1 MTRAGDWGRPGTI
14 WIGGDLR
21 LIDWLTN
28 LGYPDYD
35 LPLLM
40 GEEIKEGNQVSQLRG
55 ADLEISFGSQL
66 GYLDFVEE
74 ISDAITR
81 MVGFDEDTRFWITLS
96 IRESVVNAIQHG
108 NQSDES
114 KKVGIRFQSLPDR
127 LVIFIQD
134 EGEGFDESQIRDPL
148 KPENLLQTGGRGV
161 FFVRSFMDEV
171 DWKLLPE
178 GGMEMRMEKR
188 LNHTKQGEE
197 NDN

>member
-1 MTRAGDWGRPGTI
+1 MTREGDWGRPGTI
-14 WIGGDLR
+14 CIGGDLR
-21 LIDWLTN
+21 LIDGLTN
-28 LGYPDYD
+28 LGDPDYD

-40 GEEIKEGNQVSQLRG
+40 GEEINEGNQVSQLRG
-55 ADLEISFGSQL
+55 ADLEITFGSQF

-127 LVIFIQD
+127 LVIYIQD
-134 EGEGFDESQIRDPL
+134 EGEGFDESKIRDPL

-188 LNHTKQGEE
+188 LNHTKQGEK
-197 NDN
+197 NDD

>member
-1 MTRAGDWGRPGTI
+1 LTREGGWGQPGTI

-28 LGYPDYD
+28 LGDPDYD

-55 ADLEISFGSQL
+55 ADLEITFGSQF

-127 LVIFIQD
+127 LVIYIQD

-188 LNHTKQGEE
+188 LNHTKQGEK
-197 NDN
+197 NDD

>member
-1 MTRAGDWGRPGTI
+1 LTREGDWARPGTI
-14 WIGGDLR
+14 WIGEDLR

-28 LGYPDYD
+28 LGDPDYD

-55 ADLEISFGSQL
+55 ADLEITFGSQF

-178 GGMEMRMEKR
+178 GGMEMRMEKK

>member
-1 MTRAGDWGRPGTI
+1 MTGEGDWGRPGTI

-21 LIDWLTN
+21 LIDRLTN
-28 LGYPDYD
+28 LGDPDYD

-114 KKVGIRFQSLPDR
+114 KKVGVRFQSLPDR

-148 KPENLLQTGGRGV
+148 QPENLLQPGGRGV

-188 LNHTKQGEE
+188 LNHTKQGEK
-197 NDN
+197 NDD

>member
-1 MTRAGDWGRPGTI
+1 LTREGAWGRPGTI

-28 LGYPDYD
+28 LGDPDYD

-55 ADLEISFGSQL
+55 ADLEITFGSQF

-127 LVIFIQD
+127 LVIYIQD

-178 GGMEMRMEKR
+178 GGMEMRMEKK

>member
-1 MTRAGDWGRPGTI
+1 LTREGGWGQPGTI

-21 LIDWLTN
+21 PIDWLTN
-28 LGYPDYD
+28 LGDPDYD

-40 GEEIKEGNQVSQLRG
+40 DEEIREGNQVSQLRG
-55 ADLEISFGSQL
+55 AELKISFGSQF

-81 MVGFDEDTRFWITLS
+81 MAGFDDDTRYWITLS

-108 NQSDES
+108 NRSDES
-114 KKVGIRFQSLPDR
+114 KKVGIRFKSLPDR
-127 LVIFIQD
+127 LVIFVQD

-148 KPENLLQTGGRGV
+148 EPENLLQSGGRGV
-161 FFVRSFMDEV
+161 FLVRSFMDEV
-171 DWKLLPE
+171 EWKLLPE

>member
-1 MTRAGDWGRPGTI
+1 MTREGDWGRPGTI
-14 WIGGDLR
+14 CIGGGLR

-28 LGYPDYD
+28 LGDPDYD

-40 GEEIKEGNQVSQLRG
+40 GEEINEGNQVSQLRG
-55 ADLEISFGSQL
+55 ADLEITFGNQF

-188 LNHTKQGEE
+188 LNHTKQGEK
-197 NDN
+197 NDD

>member
-1 MTRAGDWGRPGTI
+1 MI
-14 WIGGDLR
+14 
-21 LIDWLTN
+21 
-28 LGYPDYD
+28 YHF
-35 LPLLM
+35 LM
-40 GEEIKEGNQVSQLRG
+40 GEEIKEGNQVIQLRG
-55 ADLEISFGSQL
+55 ADLEITFGSQF

-114 KKVGIRFQSLPDR
+114 KKVGIRFQSFPDR
-127 LVIFIQD
+127 LVIYIQD

-188 LNHTKQGEE
+188 LNHSKQGEK

>member
-1 MTRAGDWGRPGTI
+1 MPGTI

-28 LGYPDYD
+28 LGDPDYD
-35 LPLLM
+35 LPHLM

-55 ADLEISFGSQL
+55 ADLEITFGSQF

-188 LNHTKQGEE
+188 LNHTKQGEK

>member
-1 MTRAGDWGRPGTI
+1 MI
-14 WIGGDLR
+14 WIGGDLWP
-21 LIDWLTN
+21 IDRLTN
-28 LGYPDYD
+28 LGDPDYD

-40 GEEIKEGNQVSQLRG
+40 GEDIKEGNQVSQLKG
-55 ADLEISFGSQL
+55 ADLEITFGSQF
-66 GYLDFVEE
+66 GYLGFVEE

-114 KKVGIRFQSLPDR
+114 KKVGIRFKSLPDR
-127 LVIFIQD
+127 LVIYIQD

-148 KPENLLQTGGRGV
+148 QPENLLQPGGRGV

-171 DWKLLPE
+171 DWKLLPG

-188 LNHTKQGEE
+188 LDHTKQGDE

>member
-1 MTRAGDWGRPGTI
+1 MPGTI

-28 LGYPDYD
+28 LGDPDYD
-35 LPLLM
+35 LPHLM

-55 ADLEISFGSQL
+55 ADLEITFGSQF

-127 LVIFIQD
+127 LVIYIQD
-134 EGEGFDESQIRDPL
+134 EGAGFDESQIRDPL

-178 GGMEMRMEKR
+178 GGMEMRMEKK

>member
-1 MTRAGDWGRPGTI
+1 MTREGDWRRPGTI

-28 LGYPDYD
+28 LGDPDYD

-40 GEEIKEGNQVSQLRG
+40 GEEIKEGNQFSQLRG
-55 ADLEISFGSQL
+55 AELEISFGSQF
-66 GYLDFVEE
+66 GYLGFVEE

-114 KKVGIRFQSLPDR
+114 KKVGIRFKSLPNR
-127 LVIFIQD
+127 LVIYIQD
-134 EGEGFDESQIRDPL
+134 EGEGFDESQISDPL
-148 KPENLLQTGGRGV
+148 EPENLLQPGGRGV
-161 FFVRSFMDEV
+161 FLIRSFMDEV

-188 LNHTKQGEE
+188 LNHTKQGDE